1 MLELTDIKALK
12 SASGMTNSQIF
23 EFSGIPVRTL
33 ENWTS
38 GIRTPSDYVVSLLHY
53 KMVHEG
59 IIKGGDNNAS
69 LEGSDR
75 QDV

>member
-12 SASGMTNSQIF
+12 SASGMTNSQMS

-33 ENWTS
+33 ENWLS
-38 GIRTPSDYVVSLLHY
+38 KKRTPPDYVVSLLCY

-59 IIKGGDNNAS
+59 MVKGGDNNAS
-69 LEGSDR
+69 PERSDR
-75 QDV
+75 QNV